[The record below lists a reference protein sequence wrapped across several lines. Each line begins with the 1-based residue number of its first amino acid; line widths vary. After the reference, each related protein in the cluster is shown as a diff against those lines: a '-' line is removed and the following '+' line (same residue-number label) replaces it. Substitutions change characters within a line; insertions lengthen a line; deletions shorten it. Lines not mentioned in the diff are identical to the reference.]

1 MRKKSTKLFGGGDED
16 ANLDSVQLTVNDDF
30 ARKLQV
36 RM

>member
-1 MRKKSTKLFGGGDED
+1 MKKKSTKLFGGGDED
-16 ANLDSVQLTVNDDF
+16 ANPDNVQLKVNDDF